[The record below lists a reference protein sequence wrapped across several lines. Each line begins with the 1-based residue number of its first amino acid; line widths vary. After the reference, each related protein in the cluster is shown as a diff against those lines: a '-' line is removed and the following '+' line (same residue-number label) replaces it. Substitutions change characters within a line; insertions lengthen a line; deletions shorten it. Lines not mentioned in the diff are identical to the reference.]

1 MKFENYSELSE
12 QLINVSAK
20 YAIERKHSELTPFHI
35 LFKLIEDE
43 SYNLNTLLTK
53 DEKSLLFTK
62 VDEKLNAMPF
72 LHSVK
77 DDAIYPSKDF
87 TETVEIS
94 QKLFVQYK
102 ASQVTPDHIFLAM
115 FEIKSTQNLFDICNI
130 KKSEVIRKMTDPKRN
145 QETILSKYTI
155 DLTKLASLNK
165 LDPVIGRDD
174 EIRRLMQILSR
185 RTKNNPILIGE
196 PGVGK
201 TAVVEGLAIRIVQ
214 KDVPQILQNKKLLS
228 LDMGLLIAGAKYR
241 GEFEERLK
249 NVITEVENSD
259 GNIILFIDEI
269 HTLVGAGKVDGAM
282 DAANL
287 LKPSL
292 ARGTLKCIGAT
303 TLKEYKHIEKDKALE
318 RRFQTILLKEPN
330 IIDAIAILRGIK
342 DKYELH
348 HKIKISDSAIIAA
361 VNLSVRYLPDRKL
374 PDKAIDLI
382 DEASSTMKIEI
393 DSMPRSIDE
402 INRQIINL
410 KIERE
415 ALLKEDFTKIST
427 QLKEVET
434 KLKEAEKKF
443 SEMKQKWEFE
453 KKAIKDISEKKEK
466 IEVLKNELIK
476 MQRTGKYDKAAEI
489 QYGLLP
495 NLQKDYEILNEQLK
509 NNPSTFIKEE
519 VMEEDIA
526 QVISNWT
533 GIPVSKMLQSE
544 KEKILNIDKFLKSYV
559 IGQDDAIKS
568 VSSAVKR
575 SRAGLNDANKPIATF
590 LFLGPTGVGK
600 TELAK
605 TLTKFLFEDEKNLLR
620 IDMSEFMEKHSV
632 ARLIGAPPGY
642 VGYEAGGQLTEAV
655 KQRPYSVILFDEIEK
670 AHVDVFNIMLQIF
683 DDGRLTDG
691 LGNTIDFKNTILI
704 MTSNIGS
711 DIIIEEKNVQKRKKQ
726 IDELLKLNFRPEFL
740 NRIDDTIIFNNLD
753 EDSIRDILKIQINI
767 LNNQLKKQNLKL
779 TFTERAINFIALE
792 GFNPDFGARPLKR
805 FFEHTIKNDIADNIL
820 SGAFKNISEITVDIK
835 NGEFIY
841 LS

>member
-102 ASQVTPDHIFLAM
+102 APQVTPDHIFLAM

-130 KKSEVIRKMTDPKRN
+130 KKSEVIKKITDPKRN

-318 RRFQTILLKEPN
+318 RRFQTIFLKEPG

-348 HKIKISDSAIIAA
+348 HKIKISDSAVIAA

>member
-1 MKFENYSELSE
+1 
-12 QLINVSAK
+12 
-20 YAIERKHSELTPFHI
+20 
-35 LFKLIEDE
+35 
-43 SYNLNTLLTK
+43 
-53 DEKSLLFTK
+53 
-62 VDEKLNAMPF
+62 MPF

-87 TETVEIS
+87 TEMVEIS
-94 QKLFVQYK
+94 QKLFIQYK
-102 ASQVTPDHIFLAM
+102 ASIVMPDHIFLAM
-115 FEIKSTQNLFDICNI
+115 FEIKSTQTLLDNCNI
-130 KKSEVIRKMTDPKRN
+130 KKSEVIKKMTDPKRN
-145 QETILSKYTI
+145 QETILSKYTV

-249 NVITEVENSD
+249 NVITEVEKSEGD
-259 GNIILFIDEI
+259 IILFIDEI

-318 RRFQTILLKEPN
+318 RRFQTVFLKEPG

-361 VNLSVRYLPDRKL
+361 VNLSSRYLPDRKL

-393 DSMPRSIDE
+393 DSLPRSIDE

-415 ALLKEDFTKIST
+415 ALLKEDFTKIAT

-443 SEMKQKWEFE
+443 SDMKQKWEYE
-453 KKAIKDISEKKEK
+453 KKVIKDISEKKEK
-466 IEVLKNELIK
+466 IELLKNELTK

-544 KEKILNIDKFLKSYV
+544 KEKILNIDKFLKSFV
-559 IGQDDAIKS
+559 IGQDEAIKS
-568 VSSAVKR
+568 VSNAVKR

-670 AHVDVFNIMLQIF
+670 AHADVFNIMLQIF

-726 IDELLKLNFRPEFL
+726 IDELLKLSFRPEFL
-740 NRIDDTIIFNNLD
+740 NRIDDVIIFNNLD

-779 TFTERAINFIALE
+779 NFTERAINFIALE

-805 FFEHTIKNDIADNIL
+805 FFEHTIKNDIADRIL
-820 SGAFKNISEITVDIK
+820 SGLFKNISEITVDIK

-841 LS
+841 L